1 MIINGYE
8 VIKNLGSGNFGTT
21 YLVEKNK
28 ATYALKLI
36 RSNMLDH
43 NTFDSKRIER
53 EIKILKE
60 VSSDN
65 VAKYVDDGVFHDGDE
80 NYRFIVMEYAEG
92 INLET
97 FLQEAKECLPS
108 YDAARLA
115 YNIFEAVHDIHKSNI
130 IHRDLKPGNIILTD
144 KDSLTVKIIDFG
156 ISKLI
161 DASTLT
167 TTGQGM
173 GTFAYMPPE
182 QLTSAK
188 DIDYRADYYSIAVM
202 MYEFLSGERPFIM
215 SNQLEAMNKILH
227 EKPTPVIN
235 KKTNIPIRFSNLIET
250 LLEKEPY
257 KRNINISEILSILEG
272 LKSQRIERKIEYTYS
287 REKLEFI
294 PLAQNNDSKA
304 LSEFSLSEG
313 LDGALFNA
321 PLLLSTSKRY
331 DEIKNNGKSRLI
343 IDPYTHTLA
352 YSAFTTKVT
361 YKKLPYIISNM
372 RKETPKDFLN
382 PLAIQE
388 RSKKSIDLQLSYKPN
403 ILLSPYHFYDSV
415 KSDWMI
421 VDHNVYKEAKNYL
434 NKLNINIPLYYGISF
449 DIEKFEDESDLE
461 NLVNFITS
469 AQPDGYYLQIAG
481 NFESLNSN
489 HYYIYAKLVKM
500 LSFSEK
506 EIILSRINDFS
517 LGLLALGA
525 NTIVTSL
532 GQGDNFKE
540 DFLNRDTTGG
550 AQRRYYV
557 EDLLGLQNKNIMEDI
572 LSTNVGK
579 ELLCSCKFCNNSSN
593 IDKLLSFENLI
604 KHHIFIR
611 KKQLE
616 EFSTLTNDER
626 LNLFIKKVDNA
637 EIITQKILKE
647 KKIKNFSFKHFDVWK
662 EVIINV
668 YNLDS
673 PKISNI

>member
-1 MIINGYE
+1 
-8 VIKNLGSGNFGTT
+8 
-21 YLVEKNK
+21 
-28 ATYALKLI
+28 
-36 RSNMLDH
+36 
-43 NTFDSKRIER
+43 
-53 EIKILKE
+53 
-60 VSSDN
+60 
-65 VAKYVDDGVFHDGDE
+65 
-80 NYRFIVMEYAEG
+80 
-92 INLET
+92 
-97 FLQEAKECLPS
+97 
-108 YDAARLA
+108 
-115 YNIFEAVHDIHKSNI
+115 
-130 IHRDLKPGNIILTD
+130 
-144 KDSLTVKIIDFG
+144 
-156 ISKLI
+156 
-161 DASTLT
+161 
-167 TTGQGM
+167 
-173 GTFAYMPPE
+173 
-182 QLTSAK
+182 
-188 DIDYRADYYSIAVM
+188 
-202 MYEFLSGERPFIM
+202 
-215 SNQLEAMNKILH
+215 
-227 EKPTPVIN
+227 
-235 KKTNIPIRFSNLIET
+235 
-250 LLEKEPY
+250 
-257 KRNINISEILSILEG
+257 
-272 LKSQRIERKIEYTYS
+272 
-287 REKLEFI
+287 
-294 PLAQNNDSKA
+294 
-304 LSEFSLSEG
+304 
-313 LDGALFNA
+313 
-321 PLLLSTSKRY
+321 
-331 DEIKNNGKSRLI
+331 
-343 IDPYTHTLA
+343 
-352 YSAFTTKVT
+352 
-361 YKKLPYIISNM
+361 
-372 RKETPKDFLN
+372 
-382 PLAIQE
+382 
-388 RSKKSIDLQLSYKPN
+388 
-403 ILLSPYHFYDSV
+403 
-415 KSDWMI
+415 MI

-637 EIITQKILKE
+637 KIITQKILKE